1 MIEPPRMKLV
11 LEDGTTMVG
20 GCFGAARPA
29 AGEVV
34 FNTGMSGY
42 VETLTDPSYKGQ
54 ILVTTYPLIGSYG
67 VPAPREPGSLAAP
80 YESDRIQVQGLVVQ
94 TYVDA
99 YSHHSA
105 TRSLGAWLESEGIP
119 AITGIDTRTLT
130 RKLREHG
137 TLRGWIFPAEM
148 ELERAKRVAHTV
160 EMREEVF
167 RLVSPTETIRYPHLP
182 GQGSLKILL
191 VDAGAKDNI
200 VRSLLARGCSVVRAP
215 WHARLGELAAECD
228 GIMLGNGPGDPKD
241 LGPLIEQVRA
251 LLGTYRRPIF
261 GICLG
266 NQILALA
273 AGGDTYKLPYGHRG
287 VNQPVQDLLTRRC
300 YVTSQN
306 HGYAVRDASLP
317 ADWEPWFVN
326 INDGTN
332 EGIRS
337 RTRPF
342 FSVQFHP
349 EASPGPEDAGFLF
362 DDFLRLVGA
371 MSSAGGGASSS
382 TRS

>member
-1 MIEPPRMKLV
+1 MIEAPRMKLV
-11 LEDGTTMVG
+11 LEDGTTMTG
-20 GCFGAARPA
+20 ACFGAARAA

-42 VETLTDPSYKGQ
+42 VETLTDPSYRGQ
-54 ILVTTYPLIGSYG
+54 ILVTTYPLIGNYG
-67 VPAPREPGSLAAP
+67 VPPPREAGTLARP
-80 YESDRIQVQGLVVQ
+80 YEADHIQVQGLVVQ
-94 TYVDA
+94 TYVGS
-99 YSHHSA
+99 YSHHA
-105 TRSLGAWLESEGIP
+105 AARSLAAWLEGEGVP
-119 AITGIDTRTLT
+119 AVTGIDTRTLT
-130 RKLREHG
+130 RKLREFG
-137 TLRGWIFPAEM
+137 TMRGWIFPAEM
-148 ELERAKRVAHTV
+148 DLERARRVGQAV

-167 RLVSPTETIRYPHLP
+167 RLVAPRETIVYP
-182 GQGSLKILL
+182 GGDLKILL
-191 VDAGAKDNI
+191 VDVGAKDNI
-200 VRSLLARGCSVVRAP
+200 VRSLLERGCTVVRAP
-215 WHARLGELAAECD
+215 WHARILELAKECD
-228 GIMLGNGPGDPKD
+228 GVMIGNGPGDPKD
-241 LGPLIEQVRA
+241 LGPLIEQIRVLYGA
-251 LLGTYRRPIF
+251 FPRPIF

-317 ADWEPWFVN
+317 SDWEPWFVN

-337 RTRPF
+337 RSRPF

-349 EASPGPEDAGFLF
+349 EASPGPKDAGFLF
-362 DDFLRLVGA
+362 DDYLRLVGA
-371 MSSAGGGASSS
+371 MADPGARAGAARA
-382 TRS
+382 RS

>member
-1 MIEPPRMKLV
+1 MIEPPKMKLV

-20 GCFGAARPA
+20 GSFGAVRPA

-54 ILVTTYPLIGSYG
+54 ILCTTYPLIGSYG
-67 VPAPREPGSLAAP
+67 VPKPREPGSLQRP

-99 YSHHSA
+99 YSHHAA
-105 TRSLGAWLESEGIP
+105 TRSLGAWLQGEGIP
-119 AITGIDTRTLT
+119 AITGVDTRTLT

-137 TLRGWIFPAEM
+137 TMKGVLFPAEM
-148 ELERAKRVAHTV
+148 DLERARRSAHSV

-167 RLVSPTETIRYPHLP
+167 RLVSPRETVLHEGGRH
-182 GQGSLKILL
+182 KILL

-200 VRSLLARGCSVVRAP
+200 VRSLLHRGCSVLRAP
-215 WHARLGELAAECD
+215 WHTRLDELAAQCD
-228 GIMLGNGPGDPKD
+228 GIMLANGPGDPKD
-241 LGPLIEQVRA
+241 LGPLIEQLRS
-251 LLGTYRRPIF
+251 LLGTYTRPIF

-306 HGYAVRDASLP
+306 HGYAVRDTSLP
-317 ADWEPWFVN
+317 SDWEPWFVN

-371 MSSAGGGASSS
+371 MAS

>member
-1 MIEPPRMKLV
+1 MKLV
-11 LEDGTTMVG
+11 LEDGTTMTG
-20 GCFGAARPA
+20 ACFGSAHAV

-42 VETLTDPSYKGQ
+42 VETLTDPSYRGQ
-54 ILVTTYPLIGSYG
+54 ILVTTYPLVGNYG
-67 VPAPREPGSLAAP
+67 VPAPREPGSIAAP
-80 YESDRIQVQGLVVQ
+80 FEADTIQVQGLVVQ
-94 TYVDA
+94 SYVEA
-99 YSHHSA
+99 HSHHA
-105 TRSLGAWLESEGIP
+105 ARRSLGAWLESEGVP
-119 AITGIDTRTLT
+119 AVTGIDTRTLT
-130 RKLREHG
+130 RKLREFG
-137 TLRGWIFPAEM
+137 TMRGWLFPAEM
-148 ELERAKRVAHTV
+148 DVERAKRAARTV

-167 RLVSPTETIRYPHLP
+167 RLVSPKEPIRYP
-182 GQGSLKILL
+182 GGDLKILL

-200 VRSLLARGCSVVRAP
+200 VRSLQKRGCTVVRAP
-215 WHARLGELAAECD
+215 WHARIVELARECD
-228 GIMLGNGPGDPKD
+228 GVMLGNGPGDPKD
-241 LGPLIEQVRA
+241 LGPLIEQLRV
-251 LLGTYRRPIF
+251 LLGTYTRPIF

-337 RTRPF
+337 RSKPF

-371 MSSAGGGASSS
+371 MAK
-382 TRS
+382 RS